1 MLGAQ
6 ERVLVPLGRARRRR
20 EGVESVR
27 LYLVL
32 GAQISVYTGCICALV
47 LACGSWRVDDLIG
60 GELL

>member
-20 EGVESVR
+20 EGVEY